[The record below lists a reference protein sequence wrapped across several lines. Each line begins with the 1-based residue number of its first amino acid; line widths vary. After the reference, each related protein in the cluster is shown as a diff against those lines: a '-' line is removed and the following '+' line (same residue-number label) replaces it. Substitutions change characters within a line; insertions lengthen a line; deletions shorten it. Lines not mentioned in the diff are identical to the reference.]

1 MNLFNIKQEYI
12 NLVNNIIDNNGE
24 LSPELSQALAIN
36 ETELKEKAINYGY
49 VIRSFEYEND
59 IIDAE
64 IKRLKSLKEQKEKAI
79 QKLKDAVSDAMN
91 LYSIEKVESP
101 ALKLSFRKSESVE
114 ISENLDQRFMIEKI
128 TLQPDK
134 VAIKEAI
141 KKGEQV
147 EGAVLVINQ
156 NLQIK

>member
-12 NLVNNIIDNNGE
+12 NLVNSIIDNNGE
-24 LSPELSQALAIN
+24 LSPEISQVLAIN

-64 IKRLKSLKEQKEKAI
+64 IKRLKALKEQKEKAI

-91 LYSIEKVESP
+91 LYGIEKVESP

-114 ISENLDQRFMIEKI
+114 ISENLDKRFMIEKV

-147 EGAVLVINQ
+147 EGAVLIINQ

>member
-12 NLVNNIIDNNGE
+12 NLVNSIIDNNGE

-64 IKRLKSLKEQKEKAI
+64 IKRLKALKEQKEKAI

-91 LYSIEKVESP
+91 LYGIEKVESP
-101 ALKLSFRKSESVE
+101 ALKLSFRKSESIE
-114 ISENLDQRFMIEKI
+114 ISENLDKRFMIEKV

-147 EGAVLVINQ
+147 DGAVLVINQ

>member
-1 MNLFNIKQEYI
+1 
-12 NLVNNIIDNNGE
+12 
-24 LSPELSQALAIN
+24 
-36 ETELKEKAINYGY
+36 
-49 VIRSFEYEND
+49 
-59 IIDAE
+59 
-64 IKRLKSLKEQKEKAI
+64 
-79 QKLKDAVSDAMN
+79 MN

>member
-12 NLVNNIIDNNGE
+12 NLVNSIIDNNGE

-64 IKRLKSLKEQKEKAI
+64 IKRLKALKEQKEKAI

-91 LYSIEKVESP
+91 LYGIEKVESP

-114 ISENLDQRFMIEKI
+114 ISENLDKRFMIEKV

-134 VAIKEAI
+134 IAIKEAI

-147 EGAVLVINQ
+147 DGAVLVINQ

>member
-12 NLVNNIIDNNGE
+12 NLVNSIIDNNGE

-64 IKRLKSLKEQKEKAI
+64 IKRLKALKEQKEKAI

-91 LYSIEKVESP
+91 IYGIEKVESP

-114 ISENLDQRFMIEKI
+114 ISENLDKRFMIEKV

>member
-12 NLVNNIIDNNGE
+12 NIVNTIIDNNGE

-64 IKRLKSLKEQKEKAI
+64 IKRLKALKEQKEKAI
-79 QKLKDAVSDAMN
+79 QKLKDTVSDAMN
-91 LYSIEKVESP
+91 LYGIEKVESP

-114 ISENLDQRFMIEKI
+114 ISENLDKRFIIEKV

>member
-12 NLVNNIIDNNGE
+12 NLVNTIIDNNGE
-24 LSPELSQALAIN
+24 LTPELSQALAIN

-49 VIRSFEYEND
+49 VIRSFEYENE

-64 IKRLKSLKEQKEKAI
+64 IKRLKALKEQKEKAI

-91 LYSIEKVESP
+91 LYGIEKVESP
-101 ALKLSFRKSESVE
+101 ALKLSFRKSESIE
-114 ISENLDQRFMIEKI
+114 ISENLDKRFMIEKV

-147 EGAVLVINQ
+147 DGAVLVINQ

>member
-12 NLVNNIIDNNGE
+12 NLVNSIIDNNGE

-64 IKRLKSLKEQKEKAI
+64 IKRLKALKEQKEKAI

-91 LYSIEKVESP
+91 LYGIEKVESP
-101 ALKLSFRKSESVE
+101 ALKLSFRKSESIE
-114 ISENLDQRFMIEKI
+114 ISENLDKRFMIEKV

-141 KKGEQV
+141 KKGEHV
-147 EGAVLVINQ
+147 DGAVLVINQ

>member
-12 NLVNNIIDNNGE
+12 NLVNSIIDNNSE

-64 IKRLKSLKEQKEKAI
+64 IKRLKALKEQKEKAI

-91 LYSIEKVESP
+91 LYGIEKVESP

-114 ISENLDQRFMIEKI
+114 ISENLDKRFMIEKV

>member
-12 NLVNNIIDNNGE
+12 NLVNTIIDNNGE

-49 VIRSFEYEND
+49 VIKSFEYDND

-64 IKRLKSLKEQKEKAI
+64 IKRLKALKEQKEKAI
-79 QKLKDAVSDAMN
+79 QKLKDAVSNAMN

-114 ISENLDQRFMIEKI
+114 ISENLDKRFMIEKI
-128 TLQPDK
+128 TLHPDK

-147 EGAVLVINQ
+147 DGAVLVINQ

>member
-12 NLVNNIIDNNGE
+12 NLVNSIIDNNGE

-64 IKRLKSLKEQKEKAI
+64 IKRLKALKEQKEKAI

-91 LYSIEKVESP
+91 LYGIEKVESP

-114 ISENLDQRFMIEKI
+114 ISENLDKRFMIEKV

-147 EGAVLVINQ
+147 DGAVLVINQ

>member
-12 NLVNNIIDNNGE
+12 NLVNTIIDNNGE
-24 LSPELSQALAIN
+24 LSPELSQALVIN

-91 LYSIEKVESP
+91 LYGIEKVESP

-114 ISENLDQRFMIEKI
+114 ISENLDKRFMIEKV

-147 EGAVLVINQ
+147 EGAVLFINQ